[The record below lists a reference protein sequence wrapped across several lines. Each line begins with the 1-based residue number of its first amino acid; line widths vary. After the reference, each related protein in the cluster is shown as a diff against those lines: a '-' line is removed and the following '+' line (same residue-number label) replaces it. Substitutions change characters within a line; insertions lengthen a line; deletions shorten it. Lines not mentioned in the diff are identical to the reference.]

1 MMREGVRGGFAH
13 GMVFA
18 LLLGLAAC
26 GGGGG
31 GESAPVPMPTTA
43 SRDVP
48 LVLTATNAAM
58 VARQAFQFGGVTLSL
73 AQLAVEWTAAADAAG
88 GAPVTT
94 ACASGGNLTV
104 TLLDRD
110 ANRRVSAGDQLTVT
124 LIGCYVKPL
133 EDAFTGTLT
142 IDIAAPAATQQ
153 QAGTITF
160 GSQFDVV
167 ATGVTIRLGGSVRYE
182 YSADRL
188 ARSVHVAST
197 SQPFTIV
204 GTSPGKSLTEVITQ
218 VDATRTARRDTAR
231 AVTTMRLHLA
241 SDVLGGAIA
250 VSTSTPWTGWFDSYP
265 DAGELTVTGAT
276 GQTTQMRAAMAGGSA
291 LDVSIGGTIASQVL
305 VDDAITPYV
314 WSGSGWYAA
323 SGNELGY
330 LTQTA
335 SAVGFKAM
343 AQQPTPTT
351 LVPQPGAL
359 TWSYSR
365 PLAAGTL
372 ASASFVPTTS
382 APNQVGGAVHV
393 AATVTIEGALLSVT
407 PTTQLVPG
415 VNYYLLFDNGS
426 VAPIADIGG
435 ATLPRPV
442 FSADVALTIVASAK
456 ISGTALLFGP
466 SAALALDASASTA
479 PGSAIAATH
488 WSQVSGPTLT
498 IASADTPVATV
509 SSASGSGNGQAV
521 IEVEVRNTAGD
532 TARTQLTFPVI
543 ADPTQT
549 LVMTYRTGTG
559 PVRVAATD
567 PANGPPY
574 VRYFAS
580 NNVVDLIA
588 GPRLLASLPAGTAWL
603 AGVDVNYGAGGTAGV
618 SVVWI
623 PPGSQCMNSPT
634 GHLKVLD
641 YAADASGTIT
651 RVAID
656 FEEACAGATTE
667 GSIRFGTSLDVRP

>member
-1 MMREGVRGGFAH
+1 MIRKGVRGGVAH

-18 LLLGLAAC
+18 LLLVLAAC

-31 GESAPVPMPTTA
+31 DGSAPVPTA
-43 SRDVP
+43 APRDMP
-48 LVLTATNAAM
+48 LVLTVTNAAR
-58 VARQAFQFGGVTLSL
+58 AASQAFQFGGVTLSL
-73 AQLAVEWTAAADAAG
+73 AQLAVDWTAAADAAG

-110 ANRRVSAGDQLTVT
+110 ANLRVSAGDRLTVT
-124 LIGCYVKPL
+124 LAGCYVKPL
-133 EDAFTGTLT
+133 EDVFTGTLT

-167 ATGVTIRLGGSVRYE
+167 ATADVTIRLGGSVRYE

-250 VSTSTPWTGWFDSYP
+250 VSTSTPWTAWFDSYP

-372 ASASFVPTTS
+372 VSASFVPTTS

-393 AATVTIEGALLSVT
+393 PATVTIEGALLSVT

-415 VNYYLLFDNGS
+415 LNYYLLFDNGS
-426 VAPIADIGG
+426 VAPIADTNG

-442 FSADVALTIVASAK
+442 FSADVALTIVASAN

-466 SAALALDASASTA
+466 SATLALDASASTA

-488 WSQVSGPTLT
+488 WLQVSGPTLT
-498 IASADTPVATV
+498 IAGADTPVATV

-532 TARTQLTFPVI
+532 TARTRLTFPVI

-580 NNVVDLIA
+580 YNLVDLIA

-603 AGVDVNYGAGGTAGV
+603 AGVDVSYGAGGTAGV
-618 SVVWI
+618 SAVWI
-623 PPGSQCMNSPT
+623 PFGSQCMSSPT

-641 YAADASGTIT
+641 YAADTAGTIT

-656 FEEACAGATTE
+656 FEETCAGVTTE
-667 GSIRFGTSLDVRP
+667 GSIRFGTSLAVRP